1 MEKDIKNRFDEKR
14 PFDVVRAED
23 FGGDLYEY
31 YEPLEKLIRKVSGVD
46 IIGSR
51 PVFLIGGRGTGKTMV
66 LKFLSLEMQL
76 KDFIKHT
83 LHQNKS
89 PEELSQNEIKDFLK
103 TRNFLGIYLRF
114 KTTEYDQFKGDF
126 SQLFIPYLSIK
137 VAEQLFKALTIFRSS
152 ELISFEQEMEITK
165 FFLKQI
171 REPEAKA
178 ECNFDSIL
186 HFVRETLLPLYEVI
200 LEKKSYSSIDEIK
213 KKFYIPVVLAK
224 RIFFELPDFIFK
236 NLDFLRGKNLFV
248 LLDELEYLNDYQ
260 TRCIG
265 ELIKSSDET
274 SVIFKIGSRYM
285 PQRVPV
291 GESSEVLQEPHDFRV
306 INITDAMNSAH
317 SGRKD
322 DYSKLVKNILNK
334 RLMKSDFFRNLN
346 ITDIEQLFPS
356 LPIEQEALELVK
368 GREKHWQ
375 KFKNYLQSSNTSEE
389 ISAIIELLRYPANP
403 IVEKLNM
410 LLYYRGVSPQEIKK
424 MMQEYLGG
432 KNDVYANLYK
442 KNALNLL
449 FQLCS
454 DYRNEKKY
462 CGIDVF
468 IHLSSGI
475 IRNAIEICNQA
486 LNTAYNYGYNPSLE
500 KTIEATYQDIGA
512 KNHARLQYDD
522 IPRISGNLG
531 LDVQDFI
538 NQIGTIFRA
547 LHEDRYLVE
556 PEPTHFETDY
566 WGVTGKA
573 KEVFDATVRHSYIQ
587 KKPPMDPKSYGE
599 TRKADF
605 LINRV
610 FAPYFEISYRVR
622 GRTFIQSS
630 EICILITG
638 NEIEK
643 KRVRKAI
650 IKENARKRR
659 DDFWVQRRLID
670 VLEAN
675 KNEAD

>member
-14 PFDVVRAED
+14 PFDVIRAED

-31 YEPLEKLIRKVSGVD
+31 YEPLEKLIRRVSGVD

-83 LHQNKS
+83 LPQSKS
-89 PEELSQNEIKDFLK
+89 PEELSQNEMKDFLK

-126 SQLFIPYLSIK
+126 SQLFIPYLSTK
-137 VAEQLFKALTIFRSS
+137 VAEQIFKALRTFRSS
-152 ELISFEQEMEITK
+152 ELISVGQEMEITK

-171 REPEAKA
+171 KEPEAKA
-178 ECNFDSIL
+178 ECNFDGVLYFI
-186 HFVRETLLPLYEVI
+186 RETLLPLYEVI

-213 KKFYIPVVLAK
+213 KGFCIPVILAK
-224 RIFFELPDFIFK
+224 RVFFELPDFIFK
-236 NLDFLRGKNLFV
+236 NLDFLRGKNLFI

-260 TRCIG
+260 TQCIG

-306 INITDAMNSAH
+306 INITDALNSAH
-317 SGRKD
+317 SGRKG
-322 DYSKLVKNILNK
+322 DYSRLVKNILNK
-334 RLMKSDFFRNLN
+334 RLMKSDFFRNLG
-346 ITDIEQLFPS
+346 ITDMEQLFPN
-356 LPIEQEALELVK
+356 LPIEQEALELVG
-368 GREKHWQ
+368 GREKHWK
-375 KFKNYLQSSNTSEE
+375 KFRNYLQSSKTSEE
-389 ISAIIELLRYPANP
+389 ISETIDYFRHSANP
-403 IVEKLNM
+403 IMEKLNM
-410 LLYYRGVSPQEIKK
+410 LLYYRGRSPQEIKK
-424 MMQEYLGG
+424 MMEEYLRGE
-432 KNDVYANLYK
+432 NDVYANLYQ

-454 DYRNEKKY
+454 DYRSEKKY

-500 KTIEATYQDIGA
+500 KTIEVAYQDIGA
-512 KNHARLQYDD
+512 KNHAQLQYDD

-538 NQIGTIFRA
+538 NQIGTIFWA

-566 WGVTGKA
+566 SGITGKA

-622 GRTFIQSS
+622 GRTFIQSP

-638 NEIEK
+638 NDMEK

-650 IKENARKRR
+650 IKENSRKRR
-659 DDFWVQRRLID
+659 DDFGIQRRLID

>member
-1 MEKDIKNRFDEKR
+1 
-14 PFDVVRAED
+14 
-23 FGGDLYEY
+23 
-31 YEPLEKLIRKVSGVD
+31 
-46 IIGSR
+46 
-51 PVFLIGGRGTGKTMV
+51 
-66 LKFLSLEMQL
+66 
-76 KDFIKHT
+76 
-83 LHQNKS
+83 
-89 PEELSQNEIKDFLK
+89 
-103 TRNFLGIYLRF
+103 
-114 KTTEYDQFKGDF
+114 
-126 SQLFIPYLSIK
+126 
-137 VAEQLFKALTIFRSS
+137 
-152 ELISFEQEMEITK
+152 
-165 FFLKQI
+165 
-171 REPEAKA
+171 
-178 ECNFDSIL
+178 
-186 HFVRETLLPLYEVI
+186 
-200 LEKKSYSSIDEIK
+200 
-213 KKFYIPVVLAK
+213 
-224 RIFFELPDFIFK
+224 
-236 NLDFLRGKNLFV
+236 
-248 LLDELEYLNDYQ
+248 
-260 TRCIG
+260 
-265 ELIKSSDET
+265 
-274 SVIFKIGSRYM
+274 
-285 PQRVPV
+285 
-291 GESSEVLQEPHDFRV
+291 
-306 INITDAMNSAH
+306 
-317 SGRKD
+317 
-322 DYSKLVKNILNK
+322 
-334 RLMKSDFFRNLN
+334 MKSDFFRNLN